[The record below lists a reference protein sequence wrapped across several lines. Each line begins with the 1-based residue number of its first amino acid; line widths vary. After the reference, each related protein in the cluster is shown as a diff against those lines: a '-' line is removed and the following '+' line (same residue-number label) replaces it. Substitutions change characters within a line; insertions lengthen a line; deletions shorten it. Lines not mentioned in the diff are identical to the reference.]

1 MRPSRFSLA
10 AMAVGATIAFGV
22 YRFLKVMSESLME
35 DAIKVL
41 HWLAERHPSLSDYE
55 PPGKILRAVAAG
67 PHVDALV
74 VHGCSMVAVPSG
86 AADLFVD
93 VLHPAGC
100 RAVVLTGGVG
110 RETPPLWAELA
121 ERNLTAL
128 FGMPW
133 ASDAPPSRVVLP
145 AQGGISKPVL
155 DGFDLK
161 IPPEVLRTHASEADV
176 FLEIFIARC
185 RERGLLVE
193 FGGNPLAG
201 DAVSLPSA
209 AGDDVARVYLET
221 ASTHTGTNVE
231 FSRRTLE
238 RIGMRNPVVAV
249 VQQPALHRRTCA
261 TWERQLGVAPIGWTL
276 HPDEQSTGRSRSEM
290 LLYALGELRR
300 IPKYA
305 EGEGYCVM
313 PADFPHEL
321 VPRLEALEGSITMAV
336 AMEKEAKT
344 KATKR
349 EEGQG
354 GLLV

>member
-1 MRPSRFSLA
+1 MPRPSRFVLA
-10 AMAVGATIAFGV
+10 AIALGGIGFCV
-22 YRFLKVMSESLME
+22 YKFLKAMSESLME
-35 DAIKVL
+35 DLVKVL
-41 HWLAERHPSLSDYE
+41 RWLAERHPSLADYE

-67 PHVDALV
+67 PRVDALV

-110 RETPPLWAELA
+110 RETLPLWAELA

-128 FGMPW
+128 FGVSW
-133 ASDAPPSRVVLP
+133 ASNAPPSHVVLP
-145 AQGGISKPVL
+145 AQGGATKPVL
-155 DGFDLK
+155 DGFNVNT
-161 IPPEVLRTHASEADV
+161 PPEVLREYASEADV
-176 FLEIFIARC
+176 FLEIFLARC
-185 RERGLLVE
+185 RERGLHVE
-193 FGGNPLAG
+193 YGGNPLAG
-201 DAVSLPSA
+201 DATTVPGTAIDS
-209 AGDDVARVYLET
+209 VARVYLET

-238 RIGMRNPVVAV
+238 QLGMRAPTVAV

-261 TWERQLGVAPIGWTL
+261 TWQKQLGVAPIGWTL
-276 HPDEQSTGRSRSEM
+276 RPDEVSTGRTRSEM

-305 EGEGYCVM
+305 KGEGYCVM

-321 VPRLEALEGSITMAV
+321 VPRLEALESSIAMAV
-336 AMEKEAKT
+336 AMEKEAKA
-344 KATKR
+344 KASR
-349 EEGQG
+349 PAPED